1 MKALTASRR
10 GNSLRAQPRPSRRKH
25 NMETGNETPRERLKG
40 QPVWV
45 KLDQYARLRAL
56 ADKDGKPLAAHA
68 RRAIELYLRRAERKG
83 QTIEVRA

>member
-1 MKALTASRR
+1 MRALTERRKSR
-10 GNSLRAQPRPSRRKH
+10 NVNTSPRPSRRKH
-25 NMETGNETPRERLKG
+25 NMEGNETPKERLKG

-45 KLDQYARLRAL
+45 KLEQYARLRAL

-68 RRAIELYLRRAERKG
+68 RRAIELYLRREERKG

>member
-1 MKALTASRR
+1 MEALTKRRKSR
-10 GNSLRAQPRPSRRKH
+10 NVNTSPRPSRRKH
-25 NMETGNETPRERLKG
+25 NMETGNETEKQRLKG

-56 ADKDGKPLAAHA
+56 AQKDGRTLAAHA
-68 RRAIELYLRRAERKG
+68 RRAIELYLRREERKG

>member
-1 MKALTASRR
+1 MRALTKRR
-10 GNSLRAQPRPSRRKH
+10 NRFNVNTSPRPSRRKH
-25 NMETGNETPRERLKG
+25 NMEGNETPKERLKG

-68 RRAIELYLRRAERKG
+68 RRAIELYLRREERKG

>member
-1 MKALTASRR
+1 MQALTKRRKSR
-10 GNSLRAQPRPSRRKH
+10 NVNTSPRPSRRKH
-25 NMETGNETPRERLKG
+25 NMEGNETPKERLKG

-45 KLDQYARLRAL
+45 KLEQYARLRAL

-68 RRAIELYLRRAERKG
+68 RRAIELYLRREERKG

>member
-1 MKALTASRR
+1 MRALTKRR
-10 GNSLRAQPRPSRRKH
+10 NRFNVNTSPRPSRRKH
-25 NMETGNETPRERLKG
+25 NMEGNETPKERLKG

-68 RRAIELYLRRAERKG
+68 RRAIELYLRREERKG
-83 QTIEVRA
+83 ATIEVRA

>member
-1 MKALTASRR
+1 MRSLTKRR
-10 GNSLRAQPRPSRRKH
+10 KRFNVNTSPRPSRRKH
-25 NMETGNETPRERLKG
+25 NMEGNETPKERLKG

-45 KLDQYARLRAL
+45 KLEQYARLRAL

-68 RRAIELYLRRAERKG
+68 RRAIELYLRREERKG

>member
-1 MKALTASRR
+1 M
-10 GNSLRAQPRPSRRKH
+10 
-25 NMETGNETPRERLKG
+25 NEPTEPQRERLKG

-45 KLDQYARLRAL
+45 KLDQYARLREL

-68 RRAIELYLRRAERKG
+68 RRAIELYLRREERKG

>member
-1 MKALTASRR
+1 MRALTKRRKSHNVNAS
-10 GNSLRAQPRPSRRKH
+10 PRPSRRKH
-25 NMETGNETPRERLKG
+25 NMEGNETPKERLKG

-45 KLDQYARLRAL
+45 KLEQYARLRAL

-68 RRAIELYLRRAERKG
+68 RRAIELYLRREERKG

>member
-1 MKALTASRR
+1 MKALTLSR
-10 GNSLRAQPRPSRRKH
+10 NSINLRAQPRPSRRKH

-56 ADKDGKPLAAHA
+56 AERDGKPLAVHA
-68 RRAIELYLRRAERKG
+68 RRAIELYLRREERKG

>member
-1 MKALTASRR
+1 MRVLTLSRR
-10 GNSLRAQPRPSRRKH
+10 GNSLRAQPRPSRKDH
-25 NMETGNETPRERLKG
+25 NLEGNETPKERLKG

-56 ADKDGKPLAAHA
+56 ADKDGKTLAAHA
-68 RRAIELYLRRAERKG
+68 RRAIELYLRREERKG

>member
-1 MKALTASRR
+1 MSEPTEP
-10 GNSLRAQPRPSRRKH
+10 Q
-25 NMETGNETPRERLKG
+25 RERLKG
-40 QPVWV
+40 QPVWL

-68 RRAIELYLRRAERKG
+68 RRAIELYLRREERKG

>member
-1 MKALTASRR
+1 MRALTKRRKSR
-10 GNSLRAQPRPSRRKH
+10 NVNTSPRPSRRKH
-25 NMETGNETPRERLKG
+25 NMEGNETPKERLKG

-68 RRAIELYLRRAERKG
+68 RRAIELYLRREERKG

>member
-1 MKALTASRR
+1 MRALTASRNR
-10 GNSLRAQPRPSRRKH
+10 FNVNASPRPSRRKH
-25 NMETGNETPRERLKG
+25 NMEGNETPKERLKG

-68 RRAIELYLRRAERKG
+68 RRAIELYLRREERKG